1 MSRLFL
7 ISREDPEENYMARQW
22 GEPLYER
29 TQTNGTGRLLDCP
42 TRQEVEQYLAAAEAV
57 LFFGHGS
64 DAALGSPAVMDTG
77 NIHLATGIIVAV
89 ACWSANGLGPEAVRS
104 GADGFVGF
112 SDEIHI
118 IESDVID
125 RLIRDGFDGLANGT
139 ESPVEFERQF
149 IAACSEVQK
158 RFLGSKRNTEA
169 HLVGAAA
176 QVLKMAL
183 RVL

>member
-7 ISREDPEENYMARQW
+7 ISRQGPEENYMARQW
-22 GEPLYER
+22 GEPLYEPTR
-29 TQTNGTGRLLDCP
+29 QNGAGRLLDSP
-42 TRQEVEQYLAAAEAV
+42 TRQEVEGELADADMV

-64 DAALGSPAVMDTG
+64 DAALGSPAVIDSA
-77 NIHLATGIIVAV
+77 NVHLATGIVVAV
-89 ACWSANGLGPEAVRS
+89 ACWSANELGPKAMRS
-104 GADGFVGF
+104 GAAAFVGF

-118 IESDVID
+118 IDSDIID

-139 ESPVEFERQF
+139 ESPAEFERQF
-149 IAACSEVQK
+149 IGACSEVQRK
-158 RFLGSKRNTEA
+158 FLGAKRNTDA
-169 HLVGAAA
+169 HLIGAAA